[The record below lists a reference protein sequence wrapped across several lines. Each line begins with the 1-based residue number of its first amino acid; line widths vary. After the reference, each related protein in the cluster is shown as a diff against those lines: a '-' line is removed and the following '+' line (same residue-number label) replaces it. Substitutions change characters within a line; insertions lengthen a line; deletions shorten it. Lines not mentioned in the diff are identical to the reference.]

1 MFLVHVAHEQR
12 NENYARNLPGFLLEV
27 AQVLVRGRPGNPLLK
42 PQYVAGDPPEQ
53 ILNSLWIIIMQAT
66 RLIIFSQ
73 FLFASLLIF
82 WYIPFVYGSQYLLV
96 RDSKLRKH
104 SRCRRATFHGF
115 RAGLLQSLHHVIWN
129 LQPNTYSSCWDFFA
143 IWFLFDFMAPQ
154 LNSSVSDMMVHDLPW
169 SPQLQASLVESKLQ
183 LQDFL
188 GARGGFWWPPMGNS
202 FPPKLA
208 TNVRQTQSEARLLHW
223 LLHPWCSKW
232 MEIWA
237 SWTNVPKRTQM
248 QQRRSSHICALQPL
262 CEFFPRPGGSRR
274 SKSDIN
280 QYSNVIEIMGG
291 DELWLEKLRAERGNA
306 VTALE
311 SSWYLPSEASTHL
324 YTVWITFSPEAFE
337 AMRDY
342 NCGGNKNYECTA
354 FQPWREIGPWELL
367 RYW

>member
-1 MFLVHVAHEQR
+1 
-12 NENYARNLPGFLLEV
+12 
-27 AQVLVRGRPGNPLLK
+27 
-42 PQYVAGDPPEQ
+42 
-53 ILNSLWIIIMQAT
+53 
-66 RLIIFSQ
+66 
-73 FLFASLLIF
+73 
-82 WYIPFVYGSQYLLV
+82 
-96 RDSKLRKH
+96 
-104 SRCRRATFHGF
+104 
-115 RAGLLQSLHHVIWN
+115 
-129 LQPNTYSSCWDFFA
+129 
-143 IWFLFDFMAPQ
+143 MAPQ
-154 LNSSVSDMMVHDLPW
+154 LNSSVSDMMVHDVPW
-169 SPQLQASLVESKLQ
+169 SPQLQASLFESKLQ

-280 QYSNVIEIMGG
+280 QYSNVIDHGRWRVLTGETACRTWKYCHCSWIILISPFRGFHPSIYCL
-291 DELWLEKLRAERGNA
+291 DYLFSLFKARRA
-306 VTALE
+306 
-311 SSWYLPSEASTHL
+311 
-324 YTVWITFSPEAFE
+324 PEAFE

-342 NCGGNKNYECTA
+342 NSGGNKNYECTA

-367 RYW
+367 R